1 MRFNVAN
8 MICLTAC
15 AVLAQAPTPAPAF
28 EVAVIKPVPADYL
41 NATIQAG
48 QMPHTGVTIDK
59 TRVDMGYQSLAQII
73 VRAYEVAPF
82 QIAGPDYLKIEKFDI
97 LAKIP
102 NGATEEQVPQ
112 MLRTLLEERF
122 SLTVHKETRE
132 LPVYALVIGKNGLKS
147 MKPATAE
154 EQSPEPQES
163 DRINN
168 TPIGRIIMRQT
179 KNGGVAFMPGIGVM
193 NVSPG
198 PNGEHIEMS
207 NLTMSRL
214 AQLLMT
220 GSDRL
225 IVDKTGLKGSYQ
237 VAFDEPMNAPGPQAT
252 GSGEGNSAGSALSPA
267 LNPMFQAVEAIGL
280 KLESQKGPVEM
291 LVVDHTE
298 KTPTEN

>member
-1 MRFNVAN
+1 MRYTAA
-8 MICLTAC
+8 CLIFMAAC
-15 AVLAQAPTPAPAF
+15 AALAQTPTPVPAF
-28 EVAVIKPVPADYL
+28 EVATIKPVSTDYL
-41 NATIQAG
+41 NTAIQAG

-59 TRVDMGYQSLAQII
+59 TRIDMGYQTLAQLI

-82 QIAGPDYLKIEKFDI
+82 QIAGPDYLKTERFDI
-97 LAKIP
+97 LAKLP
-102 NGATEEQVPQ
+102 SGATEDQVPQ
-112 MLRTLLEERF
+112 MLQALLAERF
-122 SLTVHKETRE
+122 ELTVHKETKE
-132 LPVYALVIGKNGLKS
+132 LPIYALVIGKNGLKS

-154 EQSPEPQES
+154 EQTPEPQEG

-168 TPIGRIIMRQT
+168 TPIGKMIMRQT

-193 NVSPG
+193 NVSSG

-214 AQLLMT
+214 AQLLMS

-237 VAFDEPMNAPGPQAT
+237 VAFDEPMNSPGPQPA
-252 GSGEGNSAGSALSPA
+252 GGGEGSSAGSASSPA

-291 LVVDHTE
+291 LIVDHIE